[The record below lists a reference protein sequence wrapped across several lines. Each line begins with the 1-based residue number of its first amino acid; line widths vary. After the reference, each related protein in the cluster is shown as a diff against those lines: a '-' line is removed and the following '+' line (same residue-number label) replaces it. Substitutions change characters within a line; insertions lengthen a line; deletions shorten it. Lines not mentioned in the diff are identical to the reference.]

1 MSRFPAGGGDAAV
14 GLAGAMPHLAAAAAG
29 RRSEVGLACAGGV
42 VEGAFYE
49 VGVLCALQE
58 AIEGVDLRRLG
69 VYVGVSSGALIT
81 ACLAN
86 GISPHTLSRAIVSR
100 ADPSLNLRPEVL
112 FTPATGEYVRRL
124 GRIPDTVGKA
134 LLHHLRHP
142 LDISAFGSLL
152 ELGALVPAGVFDS
165 RPIERFLARA
175 FAEEGRT
182 NDFRELDA
190 KLRTVAVDLDTSE
203 PVAFGAAGRAHV
215 PISKAVQASTA
226 LPGFYCPVEIDGRS
240 YIDGVAR
247 RTLNASLA
255 LDEGA
260 ELLFCVN
267 PIVPVRLDGYGPE
280 RGRELVRHGLPSVLS
295 QTFRMLV
302 HSRMRTGFKYYEHAY
317 PGADVILIEP
327 ELGEMNLFFSNI
339 FSFRNRRY
347 VCEHAYAATRRH
359 LLARADELDAT
370 LGRHGSRLRREVLRE
385 PRRLFDHGKDD
396 VAEGVPVTKS
406 ARGVLQRLDRVLE
419 ELAPTG

>member
-1 MSRFPAGGGDAAV
+1 MNRLPAGG
-14 GLAGAMPHLAAAAAG
+14 AAAAG
-29 RRSEVGLACAGGV
+29 LSGAEPHVTAAAGGLRSDVGLACAGGV

-58 AIEGVDLRRLG
+58 AIDDIDLRRLG

-86 GISPHTLSRAIVSR
+86 GISPHTLSRAILSQ
-100 ADPSLNLRPEVL
+100 AEPALNLRPEVL
-112 FTPATGEYVRRL
+112 FTLATGEWVRRL
-124 GRIPDTVGKA
+124 GRMPETVGRA

-142 LDISAFGSLL
+142 LDISTLGSLL
-152 ELGALVPAGVFDS
+152 ELGALVPAGIFDS
-165 RPIERFLARA
+165 EPIERFLARA
-175 FAEEGRT
+175 FSEPGRS
-182 NDFRELDA
+182 NDFRELEA
-190 KLRTVAVDLDTSE
+190 KLRSVAVDLDTSDT
-203 PVAFGAAGRAHV
+203 VAFGAAGYAHV

-295 QTFRMLV
+295 QTFRTLV
-302 HSRMRTGFKYYEHAY
+302 HSRMRTGFKNYQHAY
-317 PGADVILIEP
+317 PGADVVLIEP

-347 VCEHAYAATRRH
+347 ICEHAYAATRRH

-370 LGRHGSRLRREVLRE
+370 LGRHGSALRRDVLRE
-385 PRRLFDHGKDD
+385 PRSLFDGGEGDIAERAP
-396 VAEGVPVTKS
+396 VAAS
-406 ARGVLQRLDRVLE
+406 ARGVLQRLDQVLE
-419 ELAPTG
+419 ELTATG